1 MKKFLEPEI
10 KLIPLVIQDEI
21 TNGIGGIDQYGTG
34 FTGSG
39 IELPEQPL

>member
-10 KLIPLVIQDEI
+10 KLIPLVIRDEI
-21 TNGIGGIDQYGTG
+21 TGGVGGIDQYGNE